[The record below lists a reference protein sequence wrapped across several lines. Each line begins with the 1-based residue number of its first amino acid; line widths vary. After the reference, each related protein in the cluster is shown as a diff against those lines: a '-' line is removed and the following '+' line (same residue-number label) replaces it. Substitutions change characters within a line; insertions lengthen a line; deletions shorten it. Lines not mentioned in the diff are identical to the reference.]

1 MQDPRMATT
10 VPADVLTSNGV
21 GPSVDSLPTIWQV
34 YLFHSYEIFHELFTD
49 YMTSVNGLTGVIKDR
64 WRDFGKSLWVS
75 KATIF
80 KNWILN
86 TYVLWSKKDA
96 EALHTN

>member
-1 MQDPRMATT
+1 
-10 VPADVLTSNGV
+10 
-21 GPSVDSLPTIWQV
+21 
-34 YLFHSYEIFHELFTD
+34 
-49 YMTSVNGLTGVIKDR
+49 MTSVNGPTGVIKDR
-64 WRDFGKSLWVS
+64 WRDFGKSLLVS